1 MILIDNRHNRHYNRS
16 VETFSWDRPAD
27 QAPSQGLQG
36 YQVHLPLFEGPLDLL
51 LHLIEREQLD
61 ITKVALAQV
70 TDQYLQY
77 LAVLKEIEAETLT
90 DFLVVA
96 ARLLLIKSNALLP
109 KPPPTLLED
118 EEEDLGDQLARQL
131 SIYKQFKE
139 VARTLGQRELD
150 DLRGF
155 VRLAPP
161 PQIEPRLSLDDVT
174 VYDLLDAVRWALAVR
189 PADPGVDE
197 VVPPITVTIGEQM
210 ALIRDRV
217 SARGRLSF
225 TQLLHRSA
233 TRLEVIVTFIALLEL
248 IKQYVVDVQQ
258 DAPFGDIII
267 VSRPADP
274 VSDSPPTP

>member
-27 QAPSQGLQG
+27 QTSQGLQG

-174 VYDLLDAVRWALAVR
+174 VYDLLDAVRRALAVR

-197 VVPPITVTIGEQM
+197 VVSPIVVTIGEQM

-225 TQLLHRSA
+225 TQLLRRSA

-248 IKQYVVDVQQ
+248 IKQYIVDVQQ
-258 DAPFGDIII
+258 DAPFGDISI
-267 VSRPADP
+267 VSRPAGP

>member
-1 MILIDNRHNRHYNRS
+1 

-27 QAPSQGLQG
+27 QATSQGLQG

-70 TDQYLQY
+70 TDQYLRH

-109 KPPPTLLED
+109 KPPLTLLED
-118 EEEDLGDQLARQL
+118 EEEDVGDQLARQL

-197 VVPPITVTIGEQM
+197 VVSPITMTIGEQM
-210 ALIRDRV
+210 ELIRDRV
-217 SARGRLSF
+217 SARARVSF
-225 TQLLHRSA
+225 AQLLHHSA
-233 TRLEVIVTFIALLEL
+233 TRVEVIVTFIAVLEL

-267 VSRPADP
+267 VSRSADP
-274 VSDSPPTP
+274 VSDSLPTP